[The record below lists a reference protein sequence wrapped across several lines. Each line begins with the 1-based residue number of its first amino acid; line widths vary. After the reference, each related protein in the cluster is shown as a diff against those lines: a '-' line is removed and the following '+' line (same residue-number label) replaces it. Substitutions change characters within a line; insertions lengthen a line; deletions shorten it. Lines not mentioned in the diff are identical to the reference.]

1 MIIAAVDIETKDPN
15 LQELGSGAIRND
27 GYVIGVGIYCPEL
40 HINDFFR
47 PDDQQ
52 IKRVLDDENISKVFH
67 NGVYDIDWL
76 VNNLHYKINGKCE
89 DTMTRETLLDAYAPS
104 YSLDNCCTRRGV
116 KGKNKED
123 TIDLWWLEH
132 KKHDDKGPAIKNL
145 DKIPFHI
152 VGRYCKQDCKATYDL
167 YMAQQPLLEEQGLTF
182 ANDIECR
189 LYPYITQMHANGFR
203 INENSRLGLYVK
215 LNTQYNIG
223 MAELAHKY
231 NIPDLSLNRAV
242 HLKQIFDAEGIPVTY
257 TEKMNPSFT
266 SDVLAD
272 IENPVAEKIHQLRAT
287 DKLIGSFLN
296 GAFVRGQHNGRLYST
311 FYPSKRDNGG
321 TVTGRWS
328 SQNVNLQQIPARD
341 DKHGTEIRSLF
352 IPEEGCYLGAFDYKQ
367 IEYRIFIHYAS
378 GQGAKEAQQSFV
390 INPDIDYHDMAVEL
404 LHWGFMGKLGR
415 KIAKNFN
422 FGAIYGLGYRSF
434 ARKYKKLLIQA
445 FHVKDDE
452 VEELAK
458 TLMNEYYTKLPFVKP
473 TILSI
478 ENVASKRGY
487 VRTLANRRQRL
498 NDPDKVYA
506 LVNYLVQGS
515 AADVLKKGI
524 VDAWDA
530 GVFNVLIPHAAVHDE
545 NVFSIP
551 RTREGYEACEE
562 LYRCMANAY
571 KLHVPLG
578 VDKEIGLDWG
588 HCTGETY
595 DKFRQEVGYGNV

>member
-1 MIIAAVDIETKDPN
+1 MILAAVDIETKDPN
-15 LQELGSGAIRND
+15 LQKLGSGAVRND

-47 PDDQQ
+47 PDDWNV
-52 IKRVLDDENISKVFH
+52 KRVLEDPAITKVFH

-76 VNNLHYKINGKCE
+76 VNNLHYNIRGKCE

-123 TIDLWWLEH
+123 TIDLWWAEH
-132 KKHDDKGPAIKNL
+132 KDKSDKGPAIKNL

-203 INENSRLGLYVK
+203 INEQGRQKISLE
-215 LNTQYNIG
+215 LNKFYDDG
-223 MAELAHKY
+223 MRELSAKY
-231 NIPDLSLNRAV
+231 NIPDLSLGRAV
-242 HLKQIFDAEGIPVTY
+242 HLKQIWDAEGIPVVY

-266 SDVLAD
+266 GDILSDVD
-272 IENPVAEKIHQLRAT
+272 NPVAEKIRQLRAT
-287 DKLIGSFLN
+287 QKLLNSFID
-296 GAFVRGQHNGRLYST
+296 GAFVTNQYKGRMFST
-311 FYPSKRDNGG
+311 FYPSKRDSGG

-328 SQNVNLQQIPARD
+328 SQNINLQQIPARE
-341 DKHGTEIRSLF
+341 DKHGPEIRSLF
-352 IPEEGCYLGAFDYKQ
+352 LPEEGCYLGAFDYKQ
-367 IEYRIFIHYAS
+367 IEYRIFIHYAT
-378 GQGAKEAQQSFV
+378 GEGAKEAQQGFV
-390 INPDIDYHDMAVEL
+390 TNPDIDYHDMAVEL

-434 ARKYKKLLIQA
+434 ATKYKKLLMEA
-445 FHVKDDE
+445 FKVKDDE
-452 VEELAK
+452 VLNLAK
-458 TLMNEYYTKLPFVKP
+458 TLMTEYYVKLPFVKP

-478 ENVASKRGY
+478 ENAASRRGY
-487 VRTLANRRQRL
+487 VYTLAKRRQRL
-498 NDPDKVYA
+498 FDPDKLYA
-506 LVNYLVQGS
+506 IVNYLVQGS

-551 RTREGYEACEE
+551 RTKEGYEACEE

-595 DKFRQEVGYGNV
+595 DKFKQEVGA